1 MAGHGLFSVAESA
14 SAVSGKS
21 KCDFKTV
28 FPRYTG
34 DKLVGS
40 GFRNFLGKL
49 GPDDVFRFKGQPI
62 DRENQGDLRAALAK
76 LALALEYPTVGV
88 NSVGENRGIPSG
100 YGYLMQ
106 FIAHD
111 LVASASSLG
120 RNDSSWMAVNNN
132 RSAKL
137 RLESIYG
144 DGPEG
149 SPLLYEPSRTGDP
162 ATPRAP
168 LTHLRLGPLKTGK
181 QDPLKTKEKSAC
193 PFRDL
198 ARVNLTEAV
207 DDITPGGPTSTP
219 SAALPGLPDVIVGDP
234 RNDDHPIISQL
245 TVVFHLLHNG
255 LVEKTKGMQTHS
267 RYAEAGFK
275 RYFYAR
281 MATTL
286 IFRNVIRHDV
296 MERFLHPAVHAHYT
310 DKPLFLDALDDAI
323 PLELTHGALRVC
335 HSMLRDDYKLN
346 EGPGPGFLLHEILVE
361 NSLHKASEMPLPENW
376 AVAWSLFFQIEGKA
390 APRNT
395 SLLLGPHYNQQVANE
410 KIFPPIDHVMVG
422 DRPAMGLAYR
432 DMLSAALAGMWS
444 VPALIKRLS
453 GSGSPVAKLFDQS
466 SLADRATREAA
477 LRHWLSNRGVVMT
490 AEELD
495 TLAEDPPLPFFLMF
509 EALEDGK
516 GERFGLLG
524 SIILAEAIFGILN
537 RDPIVPCGPLA
548 PLDKALEALGREVF
562 EDELG
567 VPAFPKLD
575 TMAHVISFVAD
586 MHGLNDVEPKF
597 V

>member
-21 KCDFKTV
+21 KCNFKTV

-49 GPDDVFRFKGQPI
+49 GPNEVFRFKGQPI
-62 DRENQGDLRAALAK
+62 DRKNQGELRTAIAK
-76 LALALEYPTVGV
+76 LAFALEYPNVGV
-88 NSVGENRGIPSG
+88 NSVAMNPGIPSG

-120 RNDSSWMAVNNN
+120 RNDSSRMAVNNN

-149 SPLLYEPSRTGDP
+149 SPLLYEPSRTGDL

-168 LTHLRLGPLKTGK
+168 LTHLRLGPLN
-181 QDPLKTKEKSAC
+181 TKKESTC

-198 ARVNLTEAV
+198 ARVNLTKAV
-207 DDITPGGPTSTP
+207 DDITPGVHTSAP
-219 SAALPGLPDVIVGDP
+219 SAVLPGLPDVIVGDP
-234 RNDDHPIISQL
+234 RNDDHAIISQL

-255 LVEKTKGMQTHS
+255 LVEKTKGMATHS
-267 RYAEAGFK
+267 RFAEAGFK

-286 IFRNVIRHDV
+286 IFRNIIRRDV
-296 MERFLHPAVHAHYT
+296 MERFLHTAVYSHYKV

-346 EGPGPGFLLHEILVE
+346 DGPDLFQLSHILEE
-361 NSLHKASEMPLPENW
+361 NSLHKATDMPLPENW
-376 AVAWSLFFQIEGKA
+376 AAAWSLFFKIEGKA
-390 APRNT
+390 TPRNT
-395 SLLLGPHYNQQVANE
+395 SLLLGPHYNQQLATE
-410 KIFPPIDHVMVG
+410 KVFPPIDGVMVG
-422 DRPAMGLAYR
+422 DRPTMGLAYR

-453 GSGSPVAKLFDQS
+453 EGESPVAKLFDQWP
-466 SLADRATREAA
+466 LADRATREAA
-477 LRHWLSNRGVVMT
+477 LRHWLSNRGVEMT

-537 RDPIVPCGPLA
+537 RDLIVPCDPLA

-562 EDELG
+562 EDELWI
-567 VPAFPKLD
+567 PAFPEKLD

-586 MHGLNDVEPKF
+586 MHGLKDAQPKF
-597 V
+597 I